1 MTTYDEY
8 GRRRRDDGGAFEPIG
23 ALIGILIGIGLLI
36 LLLVFL
42 LRVLA
47 ISLLAVLPVS
57 ALLWVYTRLLAGPDE
72 APYLTVLKTTFIGLF
87 AYLAFTA
94 MTLIAAG
101 EIQVAA
107 KTGAFA
113 SLVNAVFELRKVSL
127 ASLAIL
133 VDGRGDAAALLGL
146 LGSGMP
152 PGSSRWPAVAV
163 AHGPALALFAFS
175 LNRYIG
181 RPYQGVVG
189 LLIACGITLV
199 TVLPCVAAIIW
210 FLGTH

>member
-1 MTTYDEY
+1 MMYDEY
-8 GRRRRDDGGAFEPIG
+8 GRPRQDTSGGGGFELFG
-23 ALIGILIGIGLLI
+23 AVIGIGLLI
-36 LLLVFL
+36 VLLIFV

-47 ISLLAVLPVS
+47 VSLLAALPIS

-72 APYLTVLKTTFIGLF
+72 ARYLTVLKTTFIGLF

-94 MTLIAAG
+94 TTLIAVGA
-101 EIQVAA
+101 IHAA
-107 KTGAFA
+107 ANTGAFA
-113 SLVNAVFELRKVSL
+113 ALVNEVFELRKTSL

-133 VDGRGDAAALLGL
+133 VDGRGDPAALLGL

-152 PGSSRWPAVAV
+152 PGSHRLSAVIA
-163 AHGPALALFAFS
+163 AHGPGLFMFAFS

-181 RPYQGVVG
+181 RPYHGVVG
-189 LLIACGITLV
+189 MLIACGITLV
-199 TVLPCVAAIIW
+199 TVLPCVGAIIW